1 VKQTPHRESKGVLDV
16 VFFFILNRRRRGME
30 ELRKERLRLRLK
42 AIEVAKLA
50 GIDSSRLSKIEHGWI
65 IPREEEVERIKKVI
79 SSFAKNE

>member
-1 VKQTPHRESKGVLDV
+1 
-16 VFFFILNRRRRGME
+16 ME